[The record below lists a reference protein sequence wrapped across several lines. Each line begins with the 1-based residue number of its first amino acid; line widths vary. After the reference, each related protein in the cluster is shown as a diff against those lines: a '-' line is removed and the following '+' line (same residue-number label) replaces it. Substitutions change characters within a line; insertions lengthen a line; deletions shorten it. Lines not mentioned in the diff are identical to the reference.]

1 MGGSRKLGRVRRLV
15 VKVGSGLV
23 TTAGGGI
30 APDRIDALAAEIAAV
45 REGRRVVLVTSG
57 AIATGV
63 ARLGL
68 AARPR
73 SIPAKPAPAAVRQSA
88 LMWQYEPAFSPHGIP
103 VAQGRLP
110 AQDVSDRARYLNAR
124 NT

>member
-23 TTAGGGI
+23 TKAGAGI

-57 AIATGV
+57 APSGRARSRRSRPRRPSASRRSCGSTRPPSRATGS
-63 ARLGL
+63 R
-68 AARPR
+68 
-73 SIPAKPAPAAVRQSA
+73 
-88 LMWQYEPAFSPHGIP
+88 W
-103 VAQGRLP
+103 GRCC
-110 AQDVSDRARYLNAR
+110 
-124 NT
+124 

>member
-1 MGGSRKLGRVRRLV
+1 MGAGRKLGRVRRLV

-23 TTAGGGI
+23 TKAGAGV
-30 APDRIDALAAEIAAV
+30 APERIEALAAEIAAV

-68 AARPR
+68 AA
-73 SIPAKPAPAAVRQSA
+73 
-88 LMWQYEPAFSPHGIP
+88 P
-103 VAQGRLP
+103 VAMAPEVKIGR
-110 AQDVSDRARYLNAR
+110 AHV
-124 NT
+124 

>member
-23 TTAGGGI
+23 TTAGAGI

-68 AARPR
+68 PARPR
-73 SIPAKPAPAAVRQSA
+73 PIPEKQAAAAVGQSGA
-88 LMWQYEPAFSPHGIP
+88 LGAYGAAFS
-103 VAQGRLP
+103 GR
-110 AQDVSDRARYLNAR
+110 
-124 NT
+124 

>member
-23 TTAGGGI
+23 TTAGAGI

-73 SIPAKPAPAAVRQSA
+73 SIPEKQAAAAAGQSA
-88 LMWQYEPAFSPHGIP
+88 PMWQYQAAFSPHGTP
-103 VAQGRLP
+103 VGQAALAAQGVTERP
-110 AQDVSDRARYLNAR
+110 GYPHAA
-124 NT
+124 